1 MNKIL
6 AVIRREFVERVRTRA
21 FLISTI
27 LLPVFIVL
35 MTVLPALMMSGS
47 DHTSRIAVVDGSASG
62 LGAPVGQALLGE
74 KLTDKPG
81 AQPRYSVQVFL
92 APGGQLAVMRD
103 ALIAKT
109 GFSKSGH
116 VDAWDGVLVLTDKS
130 LASGKA
136 AYYGDNVGAVDSMSK
151 IQHTLSQVLATVRLG
166 KSGVDPAVV
175 MRSMAPANLQ
185 TTKVSDGK
193 LTGQSGE
200 ESFAVAYFM
209 GFILYLSILIYGQQT
224 MTSVIEEKTSRIME
238 VLASSLTPFQMLL
251 GKVLGVGL
259 AGLTQ
264 MAIWGGSVF
273 IVGSQRA
280 HLASLFGMSSD
291 AMQGFPVP
299 TMAPDL
305 LVVFL
310 LYFMLG
316 FLLYGAL
323 YAAIGAMCNTIQET
337 QQYAVF
343 VTIVIM
349 VGFFAVFSLIKDPT
363 GDLGRTM
370 SYIPFFAPFVMP
382 VRWSM
387 TSVPPIEL
395 ALSLGLMVATLL
407 VCVWLA
413 GRIYR
418 TGILMYGKKPSW
430 SELLRWIRA

>member
-1 MNKIL
+1 
-6 AVIRREFVERVRTRA
+6 
-21 FLISTI
+21 
-27 LLPVFIVL
+27 
-35 MTVLPALMMSGS
+35 
-47 DHTSRIAVVDGSASG
+47 
-62 LGAPVGQALLGE
+62 
-74 KLTDKPG
+74 
-81 AQPRYSVQVFL
+81 
-92 APGGQLAVMRD
+92 
-103 ALIAKT
+103 
-109 GFSKSGH
+109 
-116 VDAWDGVLVLTDKS
+116 
-130 LASGKA
+130 
-136 AYYGDNVGAVDSMSK
+136 
-151 IQHTLSQVLATVRLG
+151 
-166 KSGVDPAVV
+166 
-175 MRSMAPANLQ
+175 
-185 TTKVSDGK
+185 
-193 LTGQSGE
+193 
-200 ESFAVAYFM
+200 
-209 GFILYLSILIYGQQT
+209 
-224 MTSVIEEKTSRIME
+224 ME

-259 AGLTQ
+259 AGLAQ

-273 IVGSQRA
+273 IVGSQRT

-343 VTIVIM
+343 VTVFIM

-370 SYIPFFAPFVMP
+370 SFIPFFAPFVMP

-387 TSVPPIEL
+387 TSVPPMEL
-395 ALSLGLMVATLL
+395 ALSLGLMVAALL

-430 SELLRWIRA
+430 KELLRWIRA